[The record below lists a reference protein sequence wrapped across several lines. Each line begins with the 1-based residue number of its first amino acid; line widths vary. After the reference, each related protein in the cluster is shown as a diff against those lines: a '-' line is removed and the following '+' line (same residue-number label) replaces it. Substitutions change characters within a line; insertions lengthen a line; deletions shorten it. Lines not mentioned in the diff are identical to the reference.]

1 MTERILFVDDESNVL
16 NAIKRQLTN
25 KFCIDT
31 ATAPQEALKAV
42 SQNGL
47 YAVVVSDLRMP
58 VMDGI
63 QFLSKVRDISP
74 DTIRMMLTGNADM
87 DTAIKAIN
95 EGSVFRFLTKPCT
108 EDELIN
114 VLNNGL
120 KQYRLVTAEK
130 ELLEKTLRGGIEVMT
145 DLLSMANPEA
155 FGRSLRISRT
165 VTEIGS
171 RLGVS
176 DLWKLD
182 TAAML
187 SQIGWLLLPSN
198 TLIKLYD
205 GKKLTSVETKT
216 LNMNPK
222 ISSDLIKNIPRME
235 QVAEIILYQNK
246 HFDGSGQ
253 PDDKRWGK
261 LIPLGSR
268 ILKVAFD
275 FDLLVAQGI
284 AKGNAFIQMH
294 DRAGWY
300 DPEVMEALEKV
311 VGLEKDFQVREVKV
325 IELKAHMVLDQDVRS
340 TTGQLLI
347 SRGRPLNAVALSRLR
362 YFERNSSIQQPI
374 RVLVPIQVKKNIP
387 NTDKRY

>member
-268 ILKVAFD
+268 ILKVALD